1 MQAACLQLVLLSGS
15 PWVDATQVNY
25 DGSVSTHE
33 PDQFSLQPHHRHHH
47 RRRLSTEL
55 LLDVKAADKTFDG
68 VGAVSGGGAT
78 TRLLVD
84 YPEPQRS
91 QILDYLF
98 KPNFGAALQVLKVEI
113 GGDSQST
120 NGAESSHMHSEHTI
134 DMTTGYEWW
143 LMKEARKRN
152 PDIMLYGLP
161 WTFPGWVANDPIT
174 GKVSKTNTA
183 GDGRKQGS
191 PFTYPEQ
198 TSRYVVEWVKGAKE
212 RHGLTIDYVGIWN
225 ERTAPTEYATT
236 LRAALDDAGLEGT
249 RIVAKD
255 NNVSVCHEMLADPKF
270 AEVVDVIGL
279 HYPSDYIDP
288 DTKKQADYAPCHKL
302 NKPVW
307 SAEESSSYNDLN
319 GASCWARVV
328 HAHYVL
334 SGMTASLMW
343 NLVHSYYHGTDW
355 YGASLLTAVEPWS
368 GHFDLQPV
376 VWATAHVTQF
386 AQPGWR
392 YLARGRGS
400 GELPGGGFYTSIVS
414 TADASSADDEFS
426 LFVVKI
432 DRDMDSCTRPELP
445 DFKVHAEVA
454 YFHLPSHAGVSLA
467 CWRSNF
473 AQAKPILFEQQG
485 DLTVGPDGR
494 FSLRVEIGDY
504 YTISTVR
511 TAQRGKHGHGR
522 GSGTAIPPSQPSFP
536 LPYAQNFNRV
546 PTSQEAPYF
555 VNQIG
560 AFEVHVTLDEKER
573 GKNGWRPR
581 PKPPQPQEVDADTD
595 DNAAIGEGEAESE
608 DEGMLES
615 QRRTPPHR
623 RAGGSSSSSSS
634 HRRVLRQMVP
644 QTPIG
649 WSDGGFKGPVTL
661 VGMKEWQD
669 VSVSVDFRLPASHVA
684 ACVGTRADQM
694 WVEGIVVCVHPSGAY
709 TVTYGGPEIS
719 GNIDPWRWIAKG
731 NAILKPGVTE
741 WHTLNVTTI
750 DTVIAASLDGQ
761 SLWPGETAFPTKAI
775 RAADTGFVA
784 LGTNAWAPVEFD
796 NFRVAKA
803 GPRWHVATPEGG
815 CTPPAEGRPLTTR
828 PCQTNGLTA
837 PDQDFELTAPSYQIR
852 HRPSDLCVTAA
863 EDHERVVLR
872 KCGFRLPAQRF
883 EHRYFSVR
891 NADVPF
897 VVNVSGTKYGHVL
910 RGQFDGS
917 VTLVAGDGNYHGAVP
932 PNYPNP
938 GWQSWSYFP
947 NTRQLHNYYWVLSGE
962 MGYPR
967 CLSTCSSGGG
977 EQDQASSSADADAHA
992 SYEARESVPLP
1003 D

>member
-1 MQAACLQLVLLSGS
+1 MQTPAAGWAARLQLVVSIASL
-15 PWVDATQVNY
+15 ATALPQVNF
-25 DGSVSTHE
+25 DGSISTHE
-33 PDQFSLQPHHRHHH
+33 PEPLALQPDHPH
-47 RRRLSTEL
+47 LQLPSEL
-55 LLDVKAADKTFDG
+55 LLDVAAIDKTFDG

-120 NGAESSHMHSEHTI
+120 NGVESSHMHSADSI
-134 DMTTGYEWW
+134 DLETGYEWW
-143 LMKEARKRN
+143 LMKEAKRRN
-152 PDIMLYGLP
+152 PDITLYGLP

-174 GKVSKTNTA
+174 GKVEKTNTA

-198 TSRYVVEWVKGAKE
+198 TSRYIVEWVRGAKE
-212 RHGLTIDYVGIWN
+212 AHGLQIDYVGIWN
-225 ERTAPTEYATT
+225 ERTAPAKYVTT
-236 LRAALDDAGLEGT
+236 LRRALDEAGFGT
-249 RIVAKD
+249 TLIVAKD
-255 NNVSVCHEMLADPKF
+255 NNVSVCHEMLADPKLND
-270 AEVVDVIGL
+270 AVSVIGL

-288 DTKKQADYAPCHKL
+288 DTKKQADYAPCHRL

-355 YGASLLTAVEPWS
+355 YGASMLTAVEPWS
-368 GHFDLQPV
+368 GHYDLQPV

-392 YLARGRGS
+392 YLRVGSGS
-400 GELPGGGFYTSIVS
+400 GELPAGGFYTSLL
-414 TADASSADDEFS
+414 APDASEYT

-432 DRDMDSCTRPELP
+432 DRDMASCTRPELP
-445 DFKVHAEVA
+445 EFAVRAETV
-454 YFHLPSHAGVSLA
+454 YFHLPSHAGRSLA
-467 CWRSNF
+467 RWRSNF
-473 AQAKPILFEQQG
+473 AQRVPILFEPQP
-485 DLTVGPDGR
+485 DVLVGADGR
-494 FSLRVEIGDY
+494 FSLHVEVGDY

-511 TAQRGKHGHGR
+511 SAQHGAHGP
-522 GSGTAIPPSQPSFP
+522 SEADNPPSRPAFP
-536 LPYAQNFNRV
+536 LPYEQDFNRV

-560 AFEVHVTLDEKER
+560 VFEVQYPFDES
-573 GKNGWRPR
+573 
-581 PKPPQPQEVDADTD
+581 DAIRRTPSTGD
-595 DNAAIGEGEAESE
+595 D
-608 DEGMLES
+608 DGMLERPS
-615 QRRTPPHR
+615 PYDLAMQ
-623 RAGGSSSSSSS
+623 AGR
-634 HRRVLRQMVP
+634 HHKVLRQMVP

-649 WSDGGFKGPVTL
+649 WSDGGFKGPVAL
-661 VGMKEWQD
+661 IGMKEWQD
-669 VSVSVDFRLPASHVA
+669 VSVSVDFRLPAANVM

-694 WVEGIVVCVHPSGAY
+694 WVEGVVMCIKSSGAWQL
-709 TVTYGGPEIS
+709 TLGGPELN
-719 GNIDPWRWIAKG
+719 GNVDPWRWIAKG
-731 NAILKPGVTE
+731 TATRAPGITE
-741 WHTLNVTTI
+741 WHTLNVTTV
-750 DTVIAASLDGQ
+750 DTSIAASLDGE
-761 SLWPGETAFPTKAI
+761 SLWQGEQLKTI
-775 RAADTGFVA
+775 RGADTGFVA

-796 NFRVAKA
+796 NFRVRQA
-803 GPRWHVATPEGG
+803 GPRWRVAEAPSR
-815 CTPPAEGRPLTTR
+815 CTPSEGQMLTTR

-837 PDQDFELTAPSYQIR
+837 SDQDFELTAQSYQIR
-852 HRPSDLCVTAA
+852 HRPSSMCVTAT
-863 EDHERVVLR
+863 EDLKGVVLR
-872 KCGFRLPAQRF
+872 RCGFRLASQRF
-883 EHRYFSVR
+883 EHRYFQVR

-897 VVNVSGTKYGHVL
+897 VVNVSGTKHGHVL
-910 RGQFDGS
+910 HGKFDGS
-917 VTLVAGDGNYHGAVP
+917 VTLVASDGNYHGAVP

-938 GWQSWSYFP
+938 GWHSWSYFP
-947 NTRQLHNYYWVLSGE
+947 NTRQLRNYYWVLSGE

-967 CLSTCSSGGG
+967 CLSTCSPSAL
-977 EQDQASSSADADAHA
+977 QQQQASSAEADARAR
-992 SYEARESVPLP
+992 YEARESVPLP